1 MANCNRCGRQLP
13 PFSFKRIC
21 QWCVQH
27 EAAQRGEDDDN
38 ATQPVITR
46 PWVRRSESTITLTR
60 VIFGVNIAVFLAML
74 FATGNPMAFLNPEQ
88 EFPRQVLIPYGANYG
103 PYTLSGDWWRLVT
116 YMFLHGGL
124 MHILFNMWCL
134 WDLGALCESL
144 YGRWTY
150 AAIYLTT
157 GVAGG
162 LASLAWNPGV
172 TSVGASAAIFGLAGA
187 LAASFYLGEFSL
199 PSIAIRGTF
208 RSLAFFI
215 GFNILFGFGYN
226 LFSAGNSGIDNAAHI
241 GGLVSGAGLGALIAR
256 LAPQQDG
263 RLRRAC
269 VVGVV
274 VLAVLAA
281 GFGVRQWR
289 GGPMRLARQY
299 QELQEKGDTIGRLQ
313 MILKL
318 KPNSVPAHFALASA
332 YFNQQQ
338 FPQAEAE
345 YKRVLQL
352 QPEYSSAKFE
362 LGLTYLNE
370 RRHPEARTAF
380 SDLLAQEST
389 KAQGHYGLG
398 VVLEDEEQYQAAI
411 DEFKAALQG
420 DASMGDAYLELGNCY
435 SKLKRYDDAIAA
447 YLKGKETGAP
457 SADLE
462 NALADAYQAK
472 GMTKEAQDARD
483 RATQSNGESH

>member
-1 MANCNRCGRQLP
+1 M
-13 PFSFKRIC
+13 
-21 QWCVQH
+21 QH
-27 EAAQRGEDDDN
+27 EAAQRGEDNDN

-46 PWVRRSESTITLTR
+46 PWVRRSESTITLTQ
-60 VIFGVNIAVFLAML
+60 ILFGANIAIYVAM
-74 FATGNPMAFLNPEQ
+74 AIAAGSPTD
-88 EFPRQVLIPYGANYG
+88 IPGDIARHFGANFG
-103 PYTLSGDWWRLVT
+103 PDTLTGQWWRLLT
-116 YMFLHGGL
+116 YMFLHGGV
-124 MHILFNMWCL
+124 MHIFFNMWCL
-134 WDLGALCESL
+134 WDLGQLCESL

-150 AAIYLTT
+150 AAIYFIT
-157 GVAGG
+157 GIAGG
-162 LASLAWNPGV
+162 LASVGWNPMV
-172 TSVGASAAIFGLAGA
+172 LSVGASGAVFGLAGA
-187 LAASFYLGEFSL
+187 LIASFYLGEFSL
-199 PSIAIRGTF
+199 PRMAISGTL
-208 RSLAFFI
+208 RSLVIFAVFNLVVGQFF
-215 GFNILFGFGYN
+215 G
-226 LFSAGNSGIDNAAHI
+226 GIDNACHI
-241 GGLVSGAGLGALIAR
+241 GGLVSGLLLGAVIAR
-256 LAPQQDG
+256 LAPQLDNPV
-263 RLRRAC
+263 RRAS
-269 VVGVV
+269 VVGAVALLLL
-274 VLAVLAA
+274 LA
-281 GFGVRQWR
+281 GVGVQQWR

-420 DASMGDAYLELGNCY
+420 DASMGDANVELGNCY
-435 SKLKRYDDAIAA
+435 LKLNRHDDAIAA
-447 YLKGKETGAP
+447 YLKAKQAGAD
-457 SADLE
+457 STEME
-462 NALADAYQAK
+462 NLLADAYQSK
-472 GMTKEAQDARD
+472 GMAKEAQDARNL
-483 RATQSNGESH
+483 AQQLKGQGH